1 MAGIWADDTRAAS
14 QINHDMDVRV
24 DCVKCLLGTIPTED
38 VNREGLQETP
48 KRVAK
53 MYEELFAGYEMD
65 YHKILAKQFTV
76 DGKPSEITV
85 SDIQFYSMCEHHIMP
100 FFGTISISYIPKE
113 GGKVV
118 GLSKLARL
126 VECFARRLQI
136 QERLG
141 KQICDALVECLDP
154 ACVKVVIKAEHT
166 CMTARGINKPGSQ
179 TTTTTIYNPQRDV
192 LAKAL
197 NFGSIYG
204 SGNKSLSETAPRHAG
219 VEANFGEGE

>member
-1 MAGIWADDTRAAS
+1 MTEIWTDDKRTPE
-14 QINHDMDVRV
+14 QVDNDIEVRM
-24 DCVKCLLGTIPTED
+24 DCVKCLLATIPTED
-38 VNREGLQETP
+38 GGREGLQETP

-65 YHKILAKQFTV
+65 YHKILSKQFTV
-76 DGKPSEITV
+76 DGKPSTIEV
-85 SDIQFYSMCEHHIMP
+85 KDINFYSMCEHHIMP
-100 FFGTISISYIPKE
+100 FFGTIDITYQPKV

-154 ACVKVVIKAEHT
+154 EMVQVKITAEHT
-166 CMTARGINKPGSQ
+166 CMTARGINKPGSK
-179 TTTTTIYNPQRDV
+179 TTTITTYNFENCNIPTGG
-192 LAKAL
+192 K
-197 NFGSIYG
+197 
-204 SGNKSLSETAPRHAG
+204 
-219 VEANFGEGE
+219 

>member
-1 MAGIWADDTRAAS
+1 MAEIWADNIRGESEIAAN
-14 QINHDMDVRV
+14 IEHRT
-24 DCVKCLLGTIPTED
+24 DCIYGLLQTIPGED
-38 VNREGLQETP
+38 AEREGLQETP

-65 YHKILAKQFTV
+65 YHKILSKQFTV
-76 DGKPSEITV
+76 DGKPSTIEV
-85 SDIQFYSMCEHHIMP
+85 KDINFYSMCEHHIMP
-100 FFGTISISYIPKE
+100 FFGTIDIAYQPKV

-154 ACVKVVIKAEHT
+154 EMVQVKITAEHT
-166 CMTARGINKPGSQ
+166 CMTARGINKPGSK
-179 TTTTTIYNPQRDV
+179 TTTITSYAAPPCAGDT
-192 LAKAL
+192 
-197 NFGSIYG
+197 FDFD
-204 SGNKSLSETAPRHAG
+204 TAARQ
-219 VEANFGEGE
+219 ED

>member
-1 MAGIWADDTRAAS
+1 MTDIWTEDDRRIPEKVEFDIHS
-14 QINHDMDVRV
+14 RES
-24 DCVKCLLGTIPTED
+24 CVIGLLDSIPTED
-38 VNREGLQETP
+38 AEREGLLETP

-65 YHKILAKQFTV
+65 YHKILSKQFTV
-76 DGKPSEITV
+76 DGKPSTIEV
-85 SDIQFYSMCEHHIMP
+85 KDINFYSMCEHHIMP
-100 FFGTISISYIPKE
+100 FFGTIDITYRPKE

-154 ACVKVVIKAEHT
+154 EMVQVKITAEHT
-166 CMTARGINKPGSQ
+166 CMTARGINKPGSK
-179 TTTTTIYNPQRDV
+179 TTTITSYT
-192 LAKAL
+192 A
-197 NFGSIYG
+197 
-204 SGNKSLSETAPRHAG
+204 SL
-219 VEANFGEGE
+219 V

>member
-1 MAGIWADDTRAAS
+1 MAEIWADDRRDEIAIDSAMERRKMAIKT
-14 QINHDMDVRV
+14 
-24 DCVKCLLGTIPTED
+24 LLESIPTED
-38 VNREGLQETP
+38 ADREGLQETP

-65 YHKILAKQFTV
+65 YHKILSKQFTV
-76 DGKPSEITV
+76 DGKPSTIEV
-85 SDIQFYSMCEHHIMP
+85 KDINFYSMCEHHIMP
-100 FFGTISISYIPKE
+100 FFGTIDITYQPKV

-154 ACVKVVIKAEHT
+154 EMIQVKITAEHT
-166 CMTARGINKPGSQ
+166 CMTARGINKPGSK
-179 TTTTTIYNPQRDV
+179 TTTITFY
-192 LAKAL
+192 
-197 NFGSIYG
+197 
-204 SGNKSLSETAPRHAG
+204 TAPAK
-219 VEANFGEGE
+219 ED

>member
-1 MAGIWADDTRAAS
+1 MAEIWADNKRDPARVESDIDARQSGVLSLLSSIPGEDAS
-14 QINHDMDVRV
+14 
-24 DCVKCLLGTIPTED
+24 
-38 VNREGLQETP
+38 REGLLETP

-65 YHKILAKQFTV
+65 YHKILSKQFTV
-76 DGKPSEITV
+76 AGKPSTIEVKGIN
-85 SDIQFYSMCEHHIMP
+85 FYSMCEHHIMP
-100 FFGTISISYIPKE
+100 FFGTVSIMYIPKE

-154 ACVKVVIKAEHT
+154 KGVRVEITAEHT

-179 TTTTTIYNPQRDV
+179 TTTITT
-192 LAKAL
+192 
-197 NFGSIYG
+197 YG
-204 SGNKSLSETAPRHAG
+204 E
-219 VEANFGEGE
+219 F

>member
-1 MAGIWADDTRAAS
+1 MAGIWADERRTGEQVDNG
-14 QINHDMDVRV
+14 IEVRM
-24 DCVKCLLGTIPTED
+24 DCVKCLLATIPTED
-38 VNREGLQETP
+38 EDREGLQETP

-65 YHKILAKQFTV
+65 YHKILSKQFTV
-76 DGKPSEITV
+76 DGKPSTIEV
-85 SDIQFYSMCEHHIMP
+85 KDINFYSMCEHHIMP
-100 FFGTISISYIPKE
+100 FFGTIDITYQPKV

-154 ACVKVVIKAEHT
+154 EMVQVKITAEHT
-166 CMTARGINKPGSQ
+166 CMTARGINKPGSK
-179 TTTTTIYNPQRDV
+179 TTTITFY
-192 LAKAL
+192 
-197 NFGSIYG
+197 
-204 SGNKSLSETAPRHAG
+204 TAPSQVMG
-219 VEANFGEGE
+219 FCKTFTDSEQEE

>member
-1 MAGIWADDTRAAS
+1 MAEIWADNRRDEYAIDSAMERRKMSAK
-14 QINHDMDVRV
+14 M
-24 DCVKCLLGTIPTED
+24 LLESIPGED
-38 VNREGLQETP
+38 AEREGLQETP

-65 YHKILAKQFTV
+65 YHKILSKQFTV
-76 DGKPSEITV
+76 DGDPSEITV

-100 FFGTISISYIPKE
+100 FFGTIAISYMPKK

-154 ACVKVVIKAEHT
+154 EMVQVKITAEHT
-166 CMTARGINKPGSQ
+166 CMTARGINKPGSK
-179 TTTTTIYNPQRDV
+179 TTTITSY
-192 LAKAL
+192 A
-197 NFGSIYG
+197 
-204 SGNKSLSETAPRHAG
+204 APLCAG
-219 VEANFGEGE
+219 DTFDFDTVARQED

>member
-1 MAGIWADDTRAAS
+1 MADIWADDRRDPKAQGYDIAKRE
-14 QINHDMDVRV
+14 DAVYA
-24 DCVKCLLGTIPTED
+24 LLDTIPTED

-76 DGKPSEITV
+76 DGDPSEITV

-100 FFGTISISYIPKE
+100 FFGTITISYMPKK

-154 ACVKVVIKAEHT
+154 DCVKVVIKAEHT

-179 TTTTTIYNPQRDV
+179 TTTITTYKF
-192 LAKAL
+192 AK
-197 NFGSIYG
+197 
-204 SGNKSLSETAPRHAG
+204 ED
-219 VEANFGEGE
+219 

>member
-1 MAGIWADDTRAAS
+1 MAEIWDDNKRPVAGVEQDIFTRQSA
-14 QINHDMDVRV
+14 
-24 DCVKCLLGTIPTED
+24 VKILLRSIPTED
-38 VNREGLQETP
+38 AGREGLLETP

-65 YHKILAKQFTV
+65 YHKILSKQFTV
-76 DGKPSEITV
+76 DGKPSLIEV
-85 SDIQFYSMCEHHIMP
+85 KDINFYSMCEHHIMP
-100 FFGTISISYIPKE
+100 FFGTIDITYQPKV

-154 ACVKVVIKAEHT
+154 EMVQVKITAEHT
-166 CMTARGINKPGSQ
+166 CMTARGINKPGSK
-179 TTTTTIYNPQRDV
+179 TTTITTYNFENCNIPTGG
-192 LAKAL
+192 K
-197 NFGSIYG
+197 
-204 SGNKSLSETAPRHAG
+204 
-219 VEANFGEGE
+219 

>member
-1 MAGIWADDTRAAS
+1 MTEIWTDDKRTPEQVDNGIE
-14 QINHDMDVRV
+14 VRM
-24 DCVKCLLGTIPTED
+24 DCVKCLLATIPTED
-38 VNREGLQETP
+38 GGREGLQETP

-65 YHKILAKQFTV
+65 YHKILSKQFTV
-76 DGKPSEITV
+76 DGKPSTIEV
-85 SDIQFYSMCEHHIMP
+85 KDINFYSMCEHHIMP
-100 FFGTISISYIPKE
+100 FFGTIDITYQPKV

-154 ACVKVVIKAEHT
+154 EMVQVKITAEHT
-166 CMTARGINKPGSQ
+166 CMTARGINKPGSK
-179 TTTTTIYNPQRDV
+179 TTTITTYNFENCNIPTGG
-192 LAKAL
+192 K
-197 NFGSIYG
+197 
-204 SGNKSLSETAPRHAG
+204 
-219 VEANFGEGE
+219 

>member
-1 MAGIWADDTRAAS
+1 MTEIWDDNKRPVAGVEQDIFTRQSA
-14 QINHDMDVRV
+14 
-24 DCVKCLLGTIPTED
+24 VKILLRSIPTED
-38 VNREGLQETP
+38 AGREGLLETP

-65 YHKILAKQFTV
+65 YHKILSKQFTV
-76 DGKPSEITV
+76 DGKPSLIEV
-85 SDIQFYSMCEHHIMP
+85 KDINFYSMCEHHIMP
-100 FFGTISISYIPKE
+100 FFGTIDITYQPKV

-154 ACVKVVIKAEHT
+154 EMVQVKITAEHT
-166 CMTARGINKPGSQ
+166 CMTARGINKPGSK
-179 TTTTTIYNPQRDV
+179 TTTITTYKF
-192 LAKAL
+192 AK
-197 NFGSIYG
+197 
-204 SGNKSLSETAPRHAG
+204 ED
-219 VEANFGEGE
+219 

>member
-1 MAGIWADDTRAAS
+1 MTEIWTDDKRTPEQVDNGIE
-14 QINHDMDVRV
+14 VRM
-24 DCVKCLLGTIPTED
+24 DCVKCLLATIPTED
-38 VNREGLQETP
+38 GGREGLQETP

-65 YHKILAKQFTV
+65 YHKILSKQFTV
-76 DGKPSEITV
+76 DGKPSTIEV
-85 SDIQFYSMCEHHIMP
+85 KDINFYSMCEHHIMP
-100 FFGTISISYIPKE
+100 FFGTIDITYQPKV

-154 ACVKVVIKAEHT
+154 EMVQVKITAEHT
-166 CMTARGINKPGSQ
+166 CMTARGINKPGSK
-179 TTTTTIYNPQRDV
+179 TTTITTYNFENCNIPTGD
-192 LAKAL
+192 K
-197 NFGSIYG
+197 
-204 SGNKSLSETAPRHAG
+204 
-219 VEANFGEGE
+219 

>member
-1 MAGIWADDTRAAS
+1 MAEIWDDKKRPAAGVEQDIFTRQSA
-14 QINHDMDVRV
+14 
-24 DCVKCLLGTIPTED
+24 VKILLRSIPTED
-38 VNREGLQETP
+38 AGREGLLETP

-65 YHKILAKQFTV
+65 YHKILSKQFTV

-85 SDIQFYSMCEHHIMP
+85 GDIQFYSMCEHHIMP

-136 QERLG
+136 QERL
-141 KQICDALVECLDP
+141 
-154 ACVKVVIKAEHT
+154 
-166 CMTARGINKPGSQ
+166 
-179 TTTTTIYNPQRDV
+179 
-192 LAKAL
+192 
-197 NFGSIYG
+197 
-204 SGNKSLSETAPRHAG
+204 
-219 VEANFGEGE
+219 

>member
-1 MAGIWADDTRAAS
+1 MAEIWADSKRYSSTIES
-14 QINHDMDVRV
+14 DVSKRQ
-24 DCVKCLLGTIPTED
+24 DFIRGLLNTIPTE
-38 VNREGLQETP
+38 NASREGLLETP

-65 YHKILAKQFTV
+65 YRKILAKQFTV
-76 DGKPSEITV
+76 DGKPSTIEV
-85 SDIQFYSMCEHHIMP
+85 KDINFYSMCEHHIMP
-100 FFGTISISYIPKE
+100 FFGTIDITYQPKV

-154 ACVKVVIKAEHT
+154 EMVQVKITAEHT
-166 CMTARGINKPGSQ
+166 CMTARGINKPGSK
-179 TTTTTIYNPQRDV
+179 TTTITFY
-192 LAKAL
+192 
-197 NFGSIYG
+197 
-204 SGNKSLSETAPRHAG
+204 TAP
-219 VEANFGEGE
+219 VKEE

>member
-1 MAGIWADDTRAAS
+1 MADIWADDGRSVREVEDDIHNRAV
-14 QINHDMDVRV
+14 DV
-24 DCVKCLLGTIPTED
+24 KALLGTIPGED
-38 VNREGLQETP
+38 PEREGLQETP

-76 DGKPSEITV
+76 DGDPSEITV
-85 SDIQFYSMCEHHIMP
+85 KDIQFYSMCEHHIMP
-100 FFGTISISYIPKE
+100 FFGTVSITYIPKK

-126 VECFARRLQI
+126 VECYARRLQI

-154 ACVKVVIKAEHT
+154 AHVHVEITAEHT

-179 TTTTTIYNPQRDV
+179 TTTITTYW
-192 LAKAL
+192 
-197 NFGSIYG
+197 
-204 SGNKSLSETAPRHAG
+204 
-219 VEANFGEGE
+219 ANACKTTQED

>member
-1 MAGIWADDTRAAS
+1 MVDIWTEDDRRIPEKVEFDIHS
-14 QINHDMDVRV
+14 RES
-24 DCVKCLLGTIPTED
+24 CVIGLLDSIPTED
-38 VNREGLQETP
+38 VNREGLLETP

-65 YHKILAKQFTV
+65 YHKILSKQFTV
-76 DGKPSEITV
+76 DGEPSEITV

-100 FFGTISISYIPKE
+100 FFGTISISYIPKK

-154 ACVKVVIKAEHT
+154 DCVKVVIKAEHT

-179 TTTTTIYNPQRDV
+179 TTTVTTYKF
-192 LAKAL
+192 AK
-197 NFGSIYG
+197 
-204 SGNKSLSETAPRHAG
+204 ED
-219 VEANFGEGE
+219 

>member
-1 MAGIWADDTRAAS
+1 MAEIWADEKRKDYEVQDAIHNRAIA
-14 QINHDMDVRV
+14 
-24 DCVKCLLGTIPTED
+24 VKSLLSTIPGED
-38 VNREGLQETP
+38 AEREGLQETP

-65 YHKILAKQFTV
+65 YHKILSKQFTV
-76 DGKPSEITV
+76 AGKPSTIEVKDIT
-85 SDIQFYSMCEHHIMP
+85 FYSMCEHHTMP
-100 FFGTISISYIPKE
+100 FFGTIDITYQPKV

-154 ACVKVVIKAEHT
+154 EMVQVKITAEHT
-166 CMTARGINKPGSQ
+166 CMTARGINKPGSK
-179 TTTTTIYNPQRDV
+179 TTTTTLYTATPQVR
-192 LAKAL
+192 
-197 NFGSIYG
+197 
-204 SGNKSLSETAPRHAG
+204 
-219 VEANFGEGE
+219 EAFDSDTVVRQED

>member
-1 MAGIWADDTRAAS
+1 MAEIWADDKRDPARVESDIDARQICILSLLSSIPGEDAA
-14 QINHDMDVRV
+14 
-24 DCVKCLLGTIPTED
+24 
-38 VNREGLQETP
+38 REGLLETP

-65 YHKILAKQFTV
+65 YHKILSKQFTV
-76 DGKPSEITV
+76 DGKPSTIEV
-85 SDIQFYSMCEHHIMP
+85 KDINFYSMCEHHIMP
-100 FFGTISISYIPKE
+100 FFGTVSITYMPKE

-154 ACVKVVIKAEHT
+154 KGVRVEITAEHT

-179 TTTTTIYNPQRDV
+179 TTTITV
-192 LAKAL
+192 
-197 NFGSIYG
+197 YG
-204 SGNKSLSETAPRHAG
+204 E
-219 VEANFGEGE
+219 F

>member
-1 MAGIWADDTRAAS
+1 MAEIWDDNKRSAAGVEQDIFTRQSA
-14 QINHDMDVRV
+14 
-24 DCVKCLLGTIPTED
+24 VKILLRSIPTED
-38 VNREGLQETP
+38 AGREGLLETP

-65 YHKILAKQFTV
+65 YHKILSKQFTV

-85 SDIQFYSMCEHHIMP
+85 GDIQFYSMCEHHIMP

-154 ACVKVVIKAEHT
+154 AYVKVVIKAEHT

-179 TTTTTIYNPQRDV
+179 TTTTTIYN
-192 LAKAL
+192 
-197 NFGSIYG
+197 
-204 SGNKSLSETAPRHAG
+204 SGEVISETLLRHTS
-219 VEANFGEGE
+219 VDANFGEGE

>member
-1 MAGIWADDTRAAS
+1 MAEIWADQKRNESEVAAN
-14 QINHDMDVRV
+14 IEHRMD
-24 DCVKCLLGTIPTED
+24 CIYGLLQTIPGE
-38 VNREGLQETP
+38 NAEREGLQETP

-65 YHKILAKQFTV
+65 YHKILSKQFTV
-76 DGKPSEITV
+76 AGKPSDIMVE
-85 SDIQFYSMCEHHIMP
+85 DIQFYSMCEHHIMP
-100 FFGTISISYIPKE
+100 FFGTINIHYKPKE

-154 ACVKVVIKAEHT
+154 ACVEVKITAEHT
-166 CMTARGINKPGSQ
+166 CMTARGINKPGS
-179 TTTTTIYNPQRDV
+179 TTTTITTYF
-192 LAKAL
+192 A
-197 NFGSIYG
+197 
-204 SGNKSLSETAPRHAG
+204 
-219 VEANFGEGE
+219 

>member
-1 MAGIWADDTRAAS
+1 MAEIWADNKRDPA
-14 QINHDMDVRV
+14 RV
-24 DCVKCLLGTIPTED
+24 ESDIHSRESCVIGLLDSIPTED
-38 VNREGLQETP
+38 AEREGLLETP

-65 YHKILAKQFTV
+65 YHKILSKQFTV
-76 DGKPSEITV
+76 DGEPTEITV
-85 SDIQFYSMCEHHIMP
+85 KDIQFYSMCEHHIMP
-100 FFGTISISYIPKE
+100 FFGTVSITYKPKK

-141 KQICDALVECLDP
+141 KQICDALAECIDPKYVTVE
-154 ACVKVVIKAEHT
+154 ITAEHT

-179 TTTTTIYNPQRDV
+179 TTTITTHV
-192 LAKAL
+192 
-197 NFGSIYG
+197 
-204 SGNKSLSETAPRHAG
+204 
-219 VEANFGEGE
+219 GE

>member
-1 MAGIWADDTRAAS
+1 MAEIWDDNKRPVAGVEQDIFTRQSA
-14 QINHDMDVRV
+14 
-24 DCVKCLLGTIPTED
+24 VKILLRSIPTED
-38 VNREGLQETP
+38 ANREGLQETP

-65 YHKILAKQFTV
+65 YHKILSKQFTV
-76 DGKPSEITV
+76 DGEPSEITV

-100 FFGTISISYIPKE
+100 FFGTISISYIPKA

-154 ACVKVVIKAEHT
+154 DCVKVVIKAEHT

-179 TTTTTIYNPQRDV
+179 TTTVTTYKF
-192 LAKAL
+192 AK
-197 NFGSIYG
+197 
-204 SGNKSLSETAPRHAG
+204 ED
-219 VEANFGEGE
+219 

>member
-1 MAGIWADDTRAAS
+1 MAEIWADEKRKDYQVQDAIHNRA
-14 QINHDMDVRV
+14 IDV
-24 DCVKCLLGTIPTED
+24 KALLSSIPGED
-38 VNREGLQETP
+38 VDREGLQETP

-65 YHKILAKQFTV
+65 YHKILSKQFTV
-76 DGKPSEITV
+76 DGKPSTIEV
-85 SDIQFYSMCEHHIMP
+85 KDINFYSMCEHHIMP
-100 FFGTISISYIPKE
+100 FFGTIDITYQPKE

-154 ACVKVVIKAEHT
+154 EMVQVKITAEHT
-166 CMTARGINKPGSQ
+166 CMTARGINKPGSK
-179 TTTTTIYNPQRDV
+179 TTTITT
-192 LAKAL
+192 
-197 NFGSIYG
+197 YG
-204 SGNKSLSETAPRHAG
+204 E
-219 VEANFGEGE
+219 F

>member
-1 MAGIWADDTRAAS
+1 MAEIWADDKRKDYEV
-14 QINHDMDVRV
+14 Q
-24 DCVKCLLGTIPTED
+24 DCIDNRISCVSGLLKTIPTED
-38 VNREGLQETP
+38 AEREGLQETP

-65 YHKILAKQFTV
+65 YHKILSKQFTV

-85 SDIQFYSMCEHHIMP
+85 GDIHFYSMCEHHIMP

-154 ACVKVVIKAEHT
+154 AYVKVVIKAEHT

-179 TTTTTIYNPQRDV
+179 TTTTTIYN
-192 LAKAL
+192 
-197 NFGSIYG
+197 FGEVI
-204 SGNKSLSETAPRHAG
+204 SETLLRHTG
-219 VEANFGEGE
+219 VDANFGEGE

>member
-1 MAGIWADDTRAAS
+1 MADIWADEVRTDDQVNYDTA
-14 QINHDMDVRV
+14 VRENA
-24 DCVKCLLGTIPTED
+24 VKQLLRVIPTED
-38 VNREGLQETP
+38 ADREGLLETP

-65 YHKILAKQFTV
+65 YHKILSKQFTV
-76 DGKPSEITV
+76 DGEPSEITV

-100 FFGTISISYIPKE
+100 FFGTMSITYIPKK

-154 ACVKVVIKAEHT
+154 ARVKVEITAEHT

-179 TTTTTIYNPQRDV
+179 TTTTTIYNSEETIPEVV
-192 LAKAL
+192 L
-197 NFGSIYG
+197 
-204 SGNKSLSETAPRHAG
+204 RHVG
-219 VEANFGEGE
+219 VEAGFGEGE

>member
-1 MAGIWADDTRAAS
+1 MADIWVDDKRNPKQVDDDINYRQAS
-14 QINHDMDVRV
+14 VFN
-24 DCVKCLLGTIPTED
+24 LLISILGED
-38 VNREGLQETP
+38 VDREGLQETP

-65 YHKILAKQFTV
+65 YHKILSKQFTV
-76 DGKPSEITV
+76 DGKPSLIEV
-85 SDIQFYSMCEHHIMP
+85 KDINFYSMCEHHIMP
-100 FFGTISISYIPKE
+100 FFGIIDITYQPKV

-154 ACVKVVIKAEHT
+154 EMVQVKITAEHT
-166 CMTARGINKPGSQ
+166 CMTARGINKPGSK
-179 TTTTTIYNPQRDV
+179 TTTITTYNFENCNIPTGD
-192 LAKAL
+192 K
-197 NFGSIYG
+197 
-204 SGNKSLSETAPRHAG
+204 
-219 VEANFGEGE
+219 

>member
-1 MAGIWADDTRAAS
+1 MAEIWADNRRDEYAIDSAMERRKMSAK
-14 QINHDMDVRV
+14 M
-24 DCVKCLLGTIPTED
+24 LLESIPGED
-38 VNREGLQETP
+38 AEREGLQETP

-65 YHKILAKQFTV
+65 YHKILSKQFTV
-76 DGKPSEITV
+76 DGKPSTIEV
-85 SDIQFYSMCEHHIMP
+85 KDINFYSMCEHHIMP
-100 FFGTISISYIPKE
+100 FFGTIDITYRPKE

-154 ACVKVVIKAEHT
+154 EMVQVKITAEHT
-166 CMTARGINKPGSQ
+166 CMTARGINKPGSK
-179 TTTTTIYNPQRDV
+179 TTTITSY
-192 LAKAL
+192 
-197 NFGSIYG
+197 
-204 SGNKSLSETAPRHAG
+204 TAHTK
-219 VEANFGEGE
+219 ED

>member
-1 MAGIWADDTRAAS
+1 MADIWADERRDEATIDSAMERRKMS
-14 QINHDMDVRV
+14 I
-24 DCVKCLLGTIPTED
+24 KTLLESIPTED
-38 VNREGLQETP
+38 AEREGLQETP

-76 DGKPSEITV
+76 DGDPSEITV

-100 FFGTISISYIPKE
+100 FFGTISISYIPKK

-154 ACVKVVIKAEHT
+154 TCVKVVIKAEHT

-179 TTTTTIYNPQRDV
+179 TTTTTIYNSEENIPEVV
-192 LAKAL
+192 L
-197 NFGSIYG
+197 
-204 SGNKSLSETAPRHAG
+204 RHAG

>member
-1 MAGIWADDTRAAS
+1 MADIWADDRRIPAEVES
-14 QINHDMDVRV
+14 DIHSRESCVRG
-24 DCVKCLLGTIPTED
+24 LLYSIPTED

-48 KRVAK
+48 RRVAK

-65 YHKILAKQFTV
+65 YHKILSKQFTV

-100 FFGTISISYIPKE
+100 FFGTISISYIPKK

-154 ACVKVVIKAEHT
+154 ACVKVIIKAEHT

-179 TTTTTIYNPQRDV
+179 TTTTTIYNSEENIPEIV
-192 LAKAL
+192 L
-197 NFGSIYG
+197 
-204 SGNKSLSETAPRHAG
+204 RHAG

>member
-1 MAGIWADDTRAAS
+1 MAEIWADERRKDYQVQDAIHNRAV
-14 QINHDMDVRV
+14 DV
-24 DCVKCLLGTIPTED
+24 KALLSSIPGED
-38 VNREGLQETP
+38 AEREGLLETP

-65 YHKILAKQFTV
+65 YHKILSKQFTV
-76 DGKPSEITV
+76 AGKPSTIAVT
-85 SDIQFYSMCEHHIMP
+85 DINFYSMCEHHIMP
-100 FFGTISISYIPKE
+100 FFGTIDITYQPKV

-154 ACVKVVIKAEHT
+154 EMVQVKITAEHT
-166 CMTARGINKPGSQ
+166 CMTARGINKPGSK
-179 TTTTTIYNPQRDV
+179 TTTTTFYHTPT
-192 LAKAL
+192 
-197 NFGSIYG
+197 YG
-204 SGNKSLSETAPRHAG
+204 GDAFDFYAAAEQ
-219 VEANFGEGE
+219 ED